1 MKKKDLTSFRKEYN
15 LASLDTADVPHK
27 PIELFNGW
35 LDEAIARKIPE
46 PNAMTLATV
55 TPGGKAAARVVLL
68 KEVIDDRFVFYT
80 NYNSRKGIELQAN
93 PHAALVFLWLE
104 LQRQVRVEG
113 KVEKVDESVSDEYY
127 ASRPINSRI
136 GAIVSPQSQV
146 IESREELEKAF
157 KILKNNNDPHLHRP
171 EHWGGYQLIPDLVEF
186 WQGRESRLH
195 DRILYEKTGSG
206 WTIKRL
212 AP

>member
-1 MKKKDLTSFRKEYN
+1 MTSFRKEYN
-15 LASLDTADVPHK
+15 LASLDTADVPRD
-27 PIELFNGW
+27 PIELFNRW
-35 LDEAIARKIPE
+35 LDEAIARKLPE

-80 NYNSRKGIELQAN
+80 NYNSRKGVELQAN

-113 KVEKVDESVSDEYY
+113 KVEKVGESVSDEYY
-127 ASRPINSRI
+127 ASRPRNSRI

-146 IESREELEKAF
+146 IESREELEKVF
-157 KILKNNNDPHLHRP
+157 NILKNNNDPHLHRP
-171 EHWGGYQLIPDLVEF
+171 KYWGGYQLIPDRVEF

-195 DRILYEKTGSG
+195 DRILYLKKDNG